1 MVVVNRGS
9 APFVFERERFEEGLV
24 GARAGTDVMDGGRID
39 LDAKPSF
46 VPGSITIL
54 RLSPAAD

>member
-1 MVVVNRGS
+1 
-9 APFVFERERFEEGLV
+9 
-24 GARAGTDVMDGGRID
+24 MDAGRID